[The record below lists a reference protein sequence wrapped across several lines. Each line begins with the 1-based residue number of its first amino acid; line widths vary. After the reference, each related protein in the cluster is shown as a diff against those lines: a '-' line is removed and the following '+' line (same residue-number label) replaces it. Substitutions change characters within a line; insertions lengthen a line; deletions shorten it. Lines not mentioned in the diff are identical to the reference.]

1 MKLTA
6 KIEKHKESL
15 IALSLSFVKG
25 IGSKRAKRILTEADL
40 YQEWC
45 YCFNSGFKELPQW
58 SNKQLAKSDFENAVD
73 LANNQL
79 TDAVDN
85 SVIPLSINHP
95 FYPKLLKQCI
105 DAPSL
110 LYARGNVERLNYE
123 SVSIVGTRTPS
134 EYGRKNAKQIAGEL
148 AAEGLNV
155 VSGFAYGVDINA
167 HLASIDNGGF
177 TVAVFGSGLG
187 CIYPAVHKK
196 YVSKILENG
205 CLLSEQ
211 PYYAKPDRQN
221 FPSRNRIV
229 AGMSKATLVIESK
242 IKGGSLITAKL
253 AFDYNRDVYALPGL
267 VQDEKY
273 DGNHQLIKLN
283 IAQLCTSSND
293 ILQQT
298 FEKQKT
304 EHEPKQ
310 NLNREYPKEYQKIV
324 HAIRSGANNIHAL
337 SDVSEEN
344 IASLQMRLVQMELDG
359 YLKML
364 PGNKLRLL

>member
-25 IGSKRAKRILTEADL
+25 IGSKRAKRILTEPDL

-45 YCFNSGFKELPQW
+45 YCFDGGFNELPQW
-58 SNKQLAKSDFENAVD
+58 AIKQLSKSDFENAFEQAFGQLSEAIEND
-73 LANNQL
+73 L
-79 TDAVDN
+79 
-85 SVIPLSINHP
+85 IPLGIHHVH
-95 FYPKLLKQCI
+95 YPKLLKQCA

-110 LYARGNVERLNYE
+110 LYAKGKVERLNYE

-134 EYGRKNAKQIAGEL
+134 EYGRINAKQIAGEL
-148 AAEGLNV
+148 AIEDINV
-155 VSGFAYGVDINA
+155 VSGFAYGIDINA
-167 HLASIDNGGF
+167 HLATIEKGGF

-196 YVSKILENG
+196 YVAKILENG
-205 CLLSEQ
+205 CLLSEL

-229 AGMSKATLVIESK
+229 AGMSKATVVIESK

-273 DGNHQLIKLN
+273 DGNHQLIKSN
-283 IAQLCTSSND
+283 IAQLCTSATD

-298 FEKQKT
+298 FEKQKI
-304 EHEPKQ
+304 ENKPKQ
-310 NLNREYPKEYQKIV
+310 NLNKQYPKEYQEIV

-337 SDVSEEN
+337 SDVSQEN
-344 IASLQMRLVQMELDG
+344 IASLQMRLVQMELEG
-359 YLKML
+359 FLKML
-364 PGNKLRLL
+364 PGNKLSLL